1 MDSQRNGVQKF
12 SMFKKKS
19 ILSETNSEFSI
30 AELLFSKKIKLGVL
44 AKGNLQPVLI
54 ISAT

>member
-1 MDSQRNGVQKF
+1 MDSQRNGVQKL
-12 SMFKKKS
+12 SVFKRKS